1 MANYHKDNP
10 SSIQAMFASIASRY
24 DLTNQ
29 VLSLNMHRWWNSQ
42 LVSKV
47 TDGHNPE
54 SLLDICCGT
63 GDIALAFLRQAKS
76 SKTVYML
83 DFCAEML
90 EGAKAKTKSEDLAK
104 HQISFITADAQA
116 IPLPNESVACA
127 TVAYGIRNVQSPE
140 RCIKDVFRVL
150 KPGGDFG
157 ILELTEPNNR
167 LLNFAHRLYL
177 KTVLPIFGKLLTSNQ
192 AAYGYL
198 CNSIKEFVKPVELE
212 EMLKKAGFVHT
223 MRKPLIGGV
232 ATIIYGKKPLIIRGS
247 SLHSLANS
255 YQIM

>member
-1 MANYHKDNP
+1 MANYRKDNP
-10 SSIQAMFASIASRY
+10 ESIQSMFASIASRY
-24 DLTNQ
+24 DVTNQ
-29 VLSLNMHRWWNSQ
+29 VLSFNMHRWWNSQ
-42 LVSKV
+42 LVNKV

-54 SLLDICCGT
+54 SLLDLCCGT
-63 GDIALAFLRQAKS
+63 GDIALSFLKQAKS
-76 SKTVYML
+76 PKTVYML

-90 EGAKAKTKSEDLAK
+90 EGAKAKTKSDDLLK

-116 IPLPNESVACA
+116 IPLPDESVACA

-157 ILELTEPNNR
+157 ILELTEPNNPV
-167 LLNFAHRLYL
+167 LSFAHRLYL
-177 KTVLPIFGKLLTSNQ
+177 KTVLPAFGKLLTSNQ

-198 CNSIKEFVKPVELE
+198 CNSIKEFVKPAELE

-223 MRKPLIGGV
+223 LKKPLLGGI
-232 ATIIYGKKPLIIRGS
+232 ATIIYGKKPIVIKGTP
-247 SLHSLANS
+247 LHSLAHS
-255 YQIM
+255 HKF